1 MRIVIAI
8 FLFLVM
14 SVRSVLPL
22 LDYAV
27 NYDYI
32 STQLCE
38 NQSEPELRCNGK
50 CYVKKEILKSSEN
63 QNAKESKVQIKSI
76 DVFVVN
82 EISEFIADFSV
93 EKNVENNF
101 QNCFNLRV
109 KPFDESIFHPPIS

>member
-27 NYDYI
+27 NYNYI

-38 NQSEPELRCNGK
+38 NQSEPDLLCNGK
-50 CYVKKEILKSSEN
+50 CYVKHEMAKSLEN
-63 QNAKESKVQIKSI
+63 QSTKIQKVEFLQLFLPTGSLAVEEQEDRKSTRLNSSHE
-76 DVFVVN
+76 FV
-82 EISEFIADFSV
+82 SRMPSSA
-93 EKNVENNF
+93 
-101 QNCFNLRV
+101 
-109 KPFDESIFHPPIS
+109 

>member
-27 NYDYI
+27 NYNYI

-38 NQSEPELRCNGK
+38 NQSEPDLRCNGK
-50 CYVKKEILKSSEN
+50 CYVKHEMAKSSEN
-63 QNAKESKVQIKSI
+63 QSTKIQKVEFLQLFLPTESLVVQEQKHQ
-76 DVFVVN
+76 
-82 EISEFIADFSV
+82 DFSKTKV
-93 EKNVENNF
+93 FIHTFNF
-101 QNCFNLRV
+101 TFQDFY
-109 KPFDESIFHPPIS
+109 PDFFHPPLV

>member
-38 NQSEPELRCNGK
+38 NQSEPDLRCNGK
-50 CYVKKEILKSSEN
+50 CYVKHEMAKSSEN
-63 QNAKESKVQIKSI
+63 QSTKIQKVEFLQLFLPTESLVIQ
-76 DVFVVN
+76 
-82 EISEFIADFSV
+82 EQEHQDFSKTKV
-93 EKNVENNF
+93 FIHHFNF
-101 QNCFNLRV
+101 TFQDFY
-109 KPFDESIFHPPIS
+109 PEFFHPPLA

>member
-38 NQSEPELRCNGK
+38 NQSEPDLRCNGK
-50 CYVKKEILKSSEN
+50 CYVKHEMAKSSEN
-63 QNAKESKVQIKSI
+63 QSTKIQKVEFLQLFLPRESLAIQ
-76 DVFVVN
+76 
-82 EISEFIADFSV
+82 E
-93 EKNVENNF
+93 
-101 QNCFNLRV
+101 Q
-109 KPFDESIFHPPIS
+109 

>member
-38 NQSEPELRCNGK
+38 NQSEPDLRCNGK
-50 CYVKKEILKSSEN
+50 CYVKHEMAKSSEN
-63 QNAKESKVQIKSI
+63 QSTKIQKVEFLQL
-76 DVFVVN
+76 FLHTERVVIQEQEHQDFLIFIFFIHHFN
-82 EISEFIADFSV
+82 FTFQDFYPEF
-93 EKNVENNF
+93 
-101 QNCFNLRV
+101 
-109 KPFDESIFHPPIS
+109 FHPPLV

>member
-38 NQSEPELRCNGK
+38 NQSEPDLRCNGK
-50 CYVKKEILKSSEN
+50 CYMKHEMAKSSEN
-63 QNAKESKVQIKSI
+63 QSTKIQKVEFLQLFLPYGKFS
-76 DVFVVN
+76 DTRTST
-82 EISEFIADFSV
+82 SEFLQKRKFLVHHFNFTFQDFYP
-93 EKNVENNF
+93 EF
-101 QNCFNLRV
+101 
-109 KPFDESIFHPPIS
+109 FHPPLV

>member
-27 NYDYI
+27 NYNYI

-38 NQSEPELRCNGK
+38 NQSEPDLRCNGK
-50 CYVKKEILKSSEN
+50 CYVKHEMAKSSEN
-63 QNAKESKVQIKSI
+63 QSTKIQKVEFLQLFLPTESLAIQEQEHQDFFK
-76 DVFVVN
+76 N
-82 EISEFIADFSV
+82 ESFYPS
-93 EKNVENNF
+93 
-101 QNCFNLRV
+101 L
-109 KPFDESIFHPPIS
+109 

>member
-8 FLFLVM
+8 FFLFLVM

-38 NQSEPELRCNGK
+38 NQSEPDLRCNGK
-50 CYVKKEILKSSEN
+50 CYVKHEMAKSSEN
-63 QNAKESKVQIKSI
+63 QSTKIQKV
-76 DVFVVN
+76 
-82 EISEFIADFSV
+82 EFFTIIF
-93 EKNVENNF
+93 F
-101 QNCFNLRV
+101 LRKV
-109 KPFDESIFHPPIS
+109 